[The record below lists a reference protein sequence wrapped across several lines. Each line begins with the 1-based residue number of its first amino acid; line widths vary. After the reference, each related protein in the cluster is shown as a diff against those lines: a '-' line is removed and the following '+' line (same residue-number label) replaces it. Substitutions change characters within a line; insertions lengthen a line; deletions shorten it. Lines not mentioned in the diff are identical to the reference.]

1 MRLILLYLSLMLLS
15 ACDQLI
21 GSSTGAFTSSSDS
34 LNIGG
39 SDSLQISPGSF
50 LLSGIMDNGG
60 SSGHNFSVTL
70 NLDLNQSITLVFAS
84 DRNLAGGL
92 EITLQRTTLGLQM
105 NASLNGLSHQHL
117 LVSAD
122 DLHDQI
128 DLSIDIHNDHSDIH
142 FLIWS
147 DAGPF
152 GDRDN
157 CTFDGQCLYNSEDFA
172 LDAWL
177 GVGRARG
184 ANWGLKTTQPRRIL
198 KLVGPSPALSDA

>member
-1 MRLILLYLSLMLLS
+1 MRLILLYLSLMLFS
-15 ACDQLI
+15 ACDQLT
-21 GSSTGAFTSSSDS
+21 GGSTGAFTPSNDS

-39 SDSLQISPGSF
+39 SDSLQISPGRF

-60 SSGHNFSVTL
+60 NSGHNFSVTL
-70 NLDLNQSITLVFAS
+70 NLDLNQSATIVFAS

-92 EITLQRTTLGLQM
+92 EVILQRTTLGLQM

-128 DLSIDIHNDHSDIH
+128 DLSFDIHNDHSDIH
-142 FLIWS
+142 FIIWH

-184 ANWGLKTTQPRRIL
+184 ANWGVKTTIPNRIL
-198 KLVGPSPALSDA
+198 KVTGPSTAISDA